1 MSVPLILAS
10 NPTAWLTPVW
20 LIGAGCFG
28 GLVVLAVLYGLA
40 KIIAPTIAEV
50 AAGTLRESFVLPL
63 LSLVSGFAAFAVLSV
78 LLSLGGVGYLPW
90 EDITRSLARLPKS
103 NSFRTE
109 FTVPGTAPIEAN
121 ATTPPA
127 NDKPQEFTLDY
138 RPQELR
144 SVKVES
150 DQDLEFYPR
159 DPSSY
164 YVGAIPKKI
173 TLNRNEAWNWPE
185 NAEGDKRQ
193 AINPFAGRR
202 ATLYVLSP
210 AGQVAHLVVSGV
222 TREEYPQVAVV
233 PYTAAAIVGVVLF
246 YLALRMAMPKVM
258 AVASATAKEAINEPL
273 FLVVLGLGAFALMT
287 FVFIPYNTFGED
299 VKMLKMCALDLIMFL
314 SIVVAAWTAS
324 VSISEEIEGR
334 TALTVLSKPIGRIQ
348 FIIGKFIGVVQAVS
362 LLYLF
367 LGAILLVVVSGK
379 VVYDVRESAAPEA
392 LWPDCY
398 VEMIGI
404 VPGLVLAFFE
414 TTVITSISVAIS
426 TRLSMVPNLLISL
439 SVYALGNLAPLL
451 VQAKVNDP
459 YGIVHFVGQLLATVL
474 PVLENFNLH
483 SAIAAGQE
491 VPLIYLAWA
500 LLYCCLYSAVAMLLA
515 LLLFEDRDLA

>member
-1 MSVPLILAS
+1 MHLPILLAA

-20 LIGAGCFG
+20 LISAGCFC
-28 GLVVLAVLYGLA
+28 GLVVLAILYGLA
-40 KIIAPTIAEV
+40 KLVAPSLASV
-50 AAGTLRESFVLPL
+50 AAGTLKESFVLPFL
-63 LSLVSGFAAFAVLSV
+63 GLVAGFAAFGVLSV
-78 LLSLGGVGYLPW
+78 LLSVAGVGYLPW
-90 EDITRSLARLPKS
+90 SDISRSLERLPKS
-103 NSFRTE
+103 DRFQTE
-109 FTVPGTAPIEAN
+109 FTVKTDDKNGIPT
-121 ATTPPA
+121 
-127 NDKPQEFTLDY
+127 DKPQEFALDC

-144 SVKVES
+144 SVEVRS
-150 DQDLEFYPR
+150 DHDLEFYAR
-159 DPSSY
+159 DPTSY
-164 YVGAIPKKI
+164 YVGFVPKKY
-173 TLNRNEAWNWPE
+173 TLNKNETWTWPDSSDSSR
-185 NAEGDKRQ
+185 A
-193 AINPFAGRR
+193 ASINPFAGRR
-202 ATLYVLSP
+202 ATLFVLSP
-210 AGQVAHLVVSGV
+210 AGQTAHLSVSGM

-233 PYTAAAIVGVVLF
+233 PYTGLAVIGIVLF
-246 YLALRMAMPKVM
+246 YLAMRLSMPKIM
-258 AVASATAKEAINEPL
+258 AVAAATAKEAINEPL
-273 FLVVLGLGAFALMT
+273 FQVVLALGSFALIT

-314 SIVVAAWTAS
+314 SIIVAAWTAS

-348 FIIGKFIGVVQAVS
+348 FIIGKFFGVVQSVS

-379 VVYDVRESAAPEA
+379 VVYDVRESSSPEA

-414 TTVITSISVAIS
+414 TMVITSISVAIS

-439 SVYALGNLAPLL
+439 SVYALGNLAPSL

-491 VPLIYLAWA
+491 VPLVYLAWA
-500 LLYCCLYSAVAMLLA
+500 LLYCLLFSTVAMLLA

>member
-1 MSVPLILAS
+1 MNVSLLLAS

-20 LIGAGCFG
+20 LIGAGCVV
-28 GLVVLAVLYGLA
+28 GLLVLAVLYGLA
-40 KIIAPTIAEV
+40 KLVAPSLAVV
-50 AAGTLRESFVLPL
+50 AAGTLRESFVLPF
-63 LSLVSGFAAFAVLSV
+63 LSLASGFGAFALLSV

-90 EDITRSLARLPKS
+90 DDMTRSLARLPKS

-109 FTVPGTAPIEAN
+109 ITVPAAPQ
-121 ATTPPA
+121 TGRS
-127 NDKPQEFTLDY
+127 DKPQEFALEF
-138 RPQELR
+138 RPQEIH
-144 SVKVES
+144 SIEVHS
-150 DQDLEFYPR
+150 DRDLEFYLR
-159 DPSSY
+159 DPGSY
-164 YVGAIPKKI
+164 FVGAIPKKVN
-173 TLNRNEAWNWPE
+173 LNADESWTWPE
-185 NAEGDKRQ
+185 SAEAGQRRTM
-193 AINPFAGRR
+193 NPFAGRR
-202 ATLYVLSP
+202 ATLYVLNP
-210 AGQVAHLVVSGV
+210 AGQSAHLVVTGV

-233 PYTAAAIVGVVLF
+233 PYTAAAVVGVVLF
-246 YLALRMAMPKVM
+246 YLALRLAAPKVM
-258 AVASATAKEAINEPL
+258 AVASVTAKESINEPL
-273 FLVVLGLGAFALMT
+273 FLVVLALGAFALVT

-348 FIIGKFIGVVQAVS
+348 FIFGKFIGVVQSVS

-414 TTVITSISVAIS
+414 TIVITSISVAIS

-483 SAIAAGQE
+483 SAIAAGQD

-500 LLYCCLYSAVAMLLA
+500 LLYTCLYSGVAMLLA